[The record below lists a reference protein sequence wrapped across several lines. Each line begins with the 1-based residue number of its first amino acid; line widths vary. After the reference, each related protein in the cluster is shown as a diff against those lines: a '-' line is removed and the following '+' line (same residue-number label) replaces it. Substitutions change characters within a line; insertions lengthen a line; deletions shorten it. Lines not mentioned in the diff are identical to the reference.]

1 MNPSDNNWDPL
12 RLIDDPFGFETRKNK
27 RFWYACRNGKLK
39 KARRLLR
46 QGADV
51 NVERRCFILKRGHR
65 DEGSDS
71 EMISDDSGA
80 DSDAETL
87 RRNPEGFWAACRGG
101 NMEKAQ
107 RQMWYYKMKR
117 KHPELWR
124 NHMPEDSDWDSDD
137 EQEDRDSQRENDDRY
152 EDLGKVSALY
162 VAIKRAHFDI
172 ALHLLDQ
179 PGIDNLAKK
188 YTEEKETVLHRAVAK
203 EAEDVYQKL
212 IEHRHDRKLGES
224 KDKEGDSAIQI
235 AVIFGDVVATRVLLA
250 SRFGN
255 PHSLESLLS
264 LVAFNHRSRPPKN
277 VDVARLL
284 LMNGARLGL
293 EDGDGKTTAL
303 QTACERE
310 DVGMVKLL
318 LAWKAPRIPIGRDDA
333 LRLAGDELWQNKD
346 ETKPAWSN
354 SISRQHEISANFNI
368 EITFSCAVDVNGDGS
383 YTRNWTRSMPIKD
396 FMG

>member
-293 EDGDGKTTAL
+293 EDGDGRYLT
-303 QTACERE
+303 
-310 DVGMVKLL
+310 
-318 LAWKAPRIPIGRDDA
+318 
-333 LRLAGDELWQNKD
+333 
-346 ETKPAWSN
+346 
-354 SISRQHEISANFNI
+354 
-368 EITFSCAVDVNGDGS
+368 
-383 YTRNWTRSMPIKD
+383 
-396 FMG
+396 